1 MRIPQPL
8 GTKGSLKWMQR
19 AVQHRPDLLQ
29 PVALPPLTWVS
40 PTPQDAFA
48 EYRDAGFLRCLNL
61 ETLAPHLDAF
71 WPRRGPQWDG
81 LATFPGGGVVL
92 AEAKAHLA
100 EFETSRSAAGPASAA
115 RIAAAFA
122 QVQTDL
128 SITPPAPWDRTCYQY
143 ANRLAHL
150 WWLRAQGVN
159 AHLLMIG
166 FLGDAEV
173 DGPRSG
179 LAWDQA
185 YARAETALGLVP
197 GNHPLSPHIH
207 RLSPETRALNA
218 PATRTRP

>member
-29 PVALPPLTWVS
+29 PVTLPPLTWVS
-40 PTPQDAFA
+40 PTPHDAFA
-48 EYRDAGFLRCLNL
+48 EYRDTGFLRCLNL
-61 ETLAPHLDAF
+61 ETLAPHLAAF

-81 LATFPGGGVVL
+81 LARFPGGVVL

-115 RIAAAFA
+115 QIATAFA
-122 QVQTDL
+122 QVQTDMN
-128 SITPPAPWDRTCYQY
+128 ITPASPWDRTFYQY

-150 WWLRAQGVN
+150 WWLRAQGIN
-159 AHLLMIG
+159 ARLLLIG

-173 DGPRSG
+173 SGPVAAE
-179 LAWDQA
+179 AWDIA
-185 YARAETALGLVP
+185 YANAESALGLP
-197 GNHPLSPHIH
+197 RDGHALSRFIHHLSPAVSE
-207 RLSPETRALNA
+207 LSN
-218 PATRTRP
+218 PAAIG